1 MLIVEFLNFSKGIFT
16 YYVEHMAISI
26 DITMWHVYT
35 VFQSNLI
42 TNTSVC
48 WFVSLLLM
56 ITKQSCCDRILLMK
70 YILRVSEV
78 PFTIAI
84 LFWKRMRHAIWLW
97 NRHYTLTA

>member
-16 YYVEHMAISI
+16 YYVDHMAISK

-42 TNTSVC
+42 TSEC

-56 ITKQSCCDRILLMK
+56 INKQSCCDRILLMK
-70 YILRVSEV
+70 YILTVSEV
-78 PFTIAI
+78 RFTIAI